1 MGSGHAVRNMTNG
14 NRVEELES
22 EVAELKATVKGLTE
36 ELVEANDRIRQLEAA
51 VGDEEGTDAR
61 DDVELLE
68 DERLTSFVDVDDAED
83 ADEETDPTGDVAASD
98 ADAGET
104 DADRDKGDE
113 DDEGDEGELDDII
126 VA

>member
-1 MGSGHAVRNMTNG
+1 MTSG